1 MVFIN
6 FPKTSRYEVQTHNYF
21 EKYAADLGKFAKMF
35 RNMKVGFGD
44 LNFGTFWL
52 LINGNIFLLTIKW
65 VQATLDAKFKFWEK
79 IKFSFS
85 LYVICIK
92 IHQKKLEVVRLL
104 KFLRKSIISTLLMYK
119 SNPLSLQNL
128 QNNSIKWI
136 LGV

>member
-52 LINGNIFLLTIKW
+52 LINGNIFSFDNKMGPGN
-65 VQATLDAKFKFWEK
+65 FGRK
-79 IKFSFS
+79 I
-85 LYVICIK
+85 
-92 IHQKKLEVVRLL
+92 
-104 KFLRKSIISTLLMYK
+104 
-119 SNPLSLQNL
+119 
-128 QNNSIKWI
+128 
-136 LGV
+136 